1 MNESNWQ
8 QEVINSVGKD
18 GYTYFNP
25 REHSLS
31 KSNEYTMWDLFYVKK
46 CDVVFAYMQKDNP
59 SGFGLTLEIGY
70 AAALGKQIILV
81 DEKSSTNKKFEQKFK
96 IVQESS
102 SIVFDNFSDGINFL
116 KNLRNGIST
125 M

>member
-1 MNESNWQ
+1 MHGESVEPKKAGHLPNAVRLVIDGQ
-8 QEVINSVGKD
+8 QRLTTLLIFIATALREVAEIEGRDFLTSH
-18 GYTYFNP
+18 YI
-25 REHSLS
+25 EHP
-31 KSNEYTMWDLFYVKK
+31 E
-46 CDVVFAYMQKDNP
+46 
-59 SGFGLTLEIGY
+59 
-70 AAALGKQIILV
+70 
-81 DEKSSTNKKFEQKFK
+81 FEQKFK